1 MKTIFVIF
9 TKELVDTLRDRR
21 TLVSMIAIPLIL
33 FPVLIGI
40 SSRVMSSQ
48 AQEAREKTLRVGLIT
63 NGNAEEFRR
72 ILSQTDKVML
82 VENISAD
89 SARSL
94 IASDSLD
101 AFFEFSPNF
110 DKQVANLQPGVV
122 TMYFK
127 AAEERDIEKDRALG
141 LLKAYESELRYAR
154 FKALNVNESVIKTV
168 DVRQVNLASAKEKIA
183 PIIGGFLPYLF
194 IIFCFI
200 GSMYP
205 AIDLAAGEKERGTME
220 TLLTSPA
227 SRLEILLGKFG
238 VVVLTGLI
246 TAAVSMLGLYI
257 GIVQVKEIPA
267 ELLSTILGILEVRS
281 IALLLSLLLPLTV
294 FFAAI
299 LLSLSIF
306 AKSYKEAQSII
317 SPLMIVI
324 IVPAFLGLM
333 PGMTLSTTTAL
344 IPILNVSLATKGI
357 IAGTISTAI
366 LLEVYASLIVFGG
379 GSLYVCAKI
388 FGREGTIFRGS

>member
-9 TKELVDTLRDRR
+9 KKELIDTLRDRR

-40 SSRVMSSQ
+40 SSRVISSQ
-48 AQEAREKTLRVGLIT
+48 AQEAREKTLRVGLNT

-72 ILSQTDKVML
+72 ILVQTDKVML
-82 VENISAD
+82 VENISPD

-94 IASDSLD
+94 VASDSLD
-101 AFFEFSPNF
+101 AFFEFAPDF
-110 DKQVANLQPGVV
+110 DKQVASLQPGVV

-127 AAEERDIEKDRALG
+127 AADERDIEKDRALG
-141 LLKAYESELRYAR
+141 LLKEYQNELRYAR
-154 FKALNVNESVIKTV
+154 FKSLNINESVIKTV
-168 DVRQVNLASAKEKIA
+168 DVREVNLASAKEKIA

-194 IIFCFI
+194 IIFCFL

-205 AIDLAAGEKERGTME
+205 AIDLAAGEKERGTLE

-267 ELLSTILGILEVRS
+267 ELLRTILGILEVRS
-281 IALLLSLLLPLTV
+281 IVLLVSLLLPLTV

-317 SPLMIVI
+317 SPMMIVI

-333 PGMTLSTTTAL
+333 PGMTLNTTTAL
-344 IPILNVSLATKGI
+344 IPILNVSLATKAI
-357 IAGTISTAI
+357 IAGTISTMI

>member
-1 MKTIFVIF
+1 MKTIIVIF
-9 TKELVDTLRDRR
+9 KKELIDTLRDRR
-21 TLVSMIAIPLIL
+21 TLISMIAIPLIL

-40 SSRVMSSQ
+40 SSRVMMSQMKQ
-48 AQEAREKTLRVGLIT
+48 AQEKVLKVALRT
-63 NGNAEEFRR
+63 SGNAEEFRR
-72 ILSQTDKVML
+72 LLLADNRVQVN
-82 VENISAD
+82 ENLSAD
-89 SARSL
+89 SARAL
-94 IASDSLD
+94 VASDSLD
-101 AFFEFSPNF
+101 AYFEFAPDF
-110 DKQVANLQPGVV
+110 DKQVAGLQPGLV

-127 AAEERDIEKDRALG
+127 AAEQRDIEKTRVLG
-141 LLKAYESELRYAR
+141 LLQEFQQELRHAR
-154 FKALNVNESVIKTV
+154 FKTLNISESVIKTI
-168 DVRQVNLASAKEKIA
+168 DIREVNLASAKEKIA
-183 PIIGGFLPYLF
+183 EIIGGFLPYLF

-205 AIDLAAGEKERGTME
+205 AIDLAAGEKERGTLE

-238 VVVLTGLI
+238 VVVLTGI
-246 TAAVSMLGLYI
+246 VTAAVSMLGLYL

-267 ELLSTILGILEVRS
+267 ELLRTILGILELRS

-317 SPLMIVI
+317 SPMMIAI
-324 IVPAFLGLM
+324 IVPAFIGLM
-333 PGMTLSTTTAL
+333 PGMTLNTTTAM
-344 IPILNVSLATKGI
+344 IPILNVSLATKAI
-357 IAGTISTAI
+357 IAGTISPMI
-366 LLEVYASLIVFGG
+366 LVEVYASLIVFGG

>member
-9 TKELVDTLRDRR
+9 KKELVDTLRDRR
-21 TLVSMIAIPLIL
+21 TLVSMIAVPLIL

-48 AQEAREKTLRVGLIT
+48 AKEAREKTLRVALIT

-72 ILSQTDKVML
+72 ILVQTDKVML

-94 IASDSLD
+94 VASDSLD
-101 AFFEFSPNF
+101 AFFEFAPNF
-110 DKQVANLQPGVV
+110 DKQVASLQPGVV

-127 AAEERDIEKDRALG
+127 SAEERDIEKGRALG
-141 LLKAYESELRYAR
+141 LLKEYETELRYVR
-154 FKALNVNESVIKTV
+154 FKSLNINESVIKPV
-168 DVRQVNLASAKEKIA
+168 DVREVNLASAKEKIA

-194 IIFCFI
+194 IIFCFL

-205 AIDLAAGEKERGTME
+205 AIDLAAGEKERGTLE

-317 SPLMIVI
+317 SPMMIVI

-333 PGMTLSTTTAL
+333 PGMTLNTTTAL
-344 IPILNVSLATKGI
+344 IPILNVSLATKAI
-357 IAGTISTAI
+357 IAGTISTMI

>member
-9 TKELVDTLRDRR
+9 KKELVDTLRDRR

-40 SSRVMSSQ
+40 SSRVISSQ

-72 ILSQTDKVML
+72 ILAQTDKVML
-82 VENISAD
+82 IENISPD

-94 IASDSLD
+94 VASDSLD
-101 AFFEFSPNF
+101 AFFEFSPDF
-110 DKQVANLQPGVV
+110 DKQVASLQPGVV

-127 AAEERDIEKDRALG
+127 ATEQRDIEKDRALG
-141 LLKAYESELRYAR
+141 LLTQFQNELRYAR
-154 FKALNVNESVIKTV
+154 FKSLNINESVIKTV
-168 DVRQVNLASAKEKIA
+168 DIREVNLASAKEKIA
-183 PIIGGFLPYLF
+183 QIIGGFLPYLF

-205 AIDLAAGEKERGTME
+205 AIDLAAGEKERGTLE

-317 SPLMIVI
+317 SPMMIVI

-333 PGMTLSTTTAL
+333 PGMNLTMTTAL

-357 IAGTISTAI
+357 IAGTISTMI
-366 LLEVYASLIVFGG
+366 LLEVYASLIVYGG
-379 GSLYVCAKI
+379 ASLYVCAKI

>member
-1 MKTIFVIF
+1 MKTIIVIF
-9 TKELVDTLRDRR
+9 KKELIDTLRDRR
-21 TLVSMIAIPLIL
+21 TLISMIAIPLLL
-33 FPVLIGI
+33 FPILIGI
-40 SSRVMSSQ
+40 SSRVMMSQMKQ
-48 AQEAREKTLRVGLIT
+48 AQEKVLKVALHTS
-63 NGNAEEFRR
+63 GNAEEFRR
-72 ILSQTDKVML
+72 LLLADSRVQL
-82 VENISAD
+82 VENLSVD

-94 IASDSLD
+94 VASDSLD
-101 AFFEFSPNF
+101 AFLDFAPDF
-110 DKQVANLQPGVV
+110 DKQVAGLQAGLV

-127 AAEERDIEKDRALG
+127 AAEQRDIEKSRVLG
-141 LLKAYESELRYAR
+141 LLKEFEQELRYAR
-154 FKALNVNESVIKTV
+154 FRTLNINESVIKTL
-168 DVRQVNLASAKEKIA
+168 DVREMNLASAKEKIA
-183 PIIGGFLPYLF
+183 EIIGGFLPYLF
-194 IIFCFI
+194 IIFCFL

-205 AIDLAAGEKERGTME
+205 AIDLAAGEKERGTLE

-246 TAAVSMLGLYI
+246 TAAVAMLGLYL

-267 ELLSTILGILEVRS
+267 ELLRTVLGILELRS

-317 SPLMIVI
+317 SPMMIVI

-344 IPILNVSLATKGI
+344 IPILNVSLATKAI
-357 IAGTISTAI
+357 IAGTISPMI
-366 LLEVYASLIVFGG
+366 LAEVYVSLIVFAGA
-379 GSLYVCAKI
+379 SLYVCAKI

>member
-9 TKELVDTLRDRR
+9 KKELVDTLRDRR
-21 TLVSMIAIPLIL
+21 TLISMIAIPLLL
-33 FPVLIGI
+33 FPILIGI
-40 SSRVMSSQ
+40 SSRIVTSQMKQ
-48 AQEAREKTLRVGLIT
+48 AQEKVLKVALRSS
-63 NGNAEEFRR
+63 GNAEEFRR
-72 ILSQTDKVML
+72 LLLADSHVQL
-82 VENISAD
+82 VENLSAD
-89 SARSL
+89 SARAL
-94 IASDSLD
+94 VASDSLD
-101 AFFEFSPNF
+101 AYFEFAPDF
-110 DKQVANLQPGVV
+110 DKQVVDLQPGVV

-127 AAEERDIEKDRALG
+127 AADQRDIGRDRALG
-141 LLKAYESELRYAR
+141 LLHEYEKELRYAR
-154 FKALNVNESVIKTV
+154 FKALNINESVIKTL
-168 DVRQVNLASAKEKIA
+168 DVHEMNLASAKEKIA
-183 PIIGGFLPYLF
+183 EVIGGFLPYLF
-194 IIFCFI
+194 IIFCFL

-205 AIDLAAGEKERGTME
+205 AIDLAAGEKERGTLE

-227 SRLEILLGKFG
+227 SRFEILLGKFG

-246 TAAVSMLGLYI
+246 TAAVAMLGLYI

-267 ELLSTILGILEVRS
+267 ELLRTILEILEPRS

-317 SPLMIVI
+317 SPMMIVI

-333 PGMTLSTTTAL
+333 PGMSLSTTTAL

-357 IAGTISTAI
+357 IAGTISTMI
-366 LLEVYASLIVFGG
+366 LLEVYASLIVYGG
-379 GSLYVCAKI
+379 ASLYVCAKI

>member
-9 TKELVDTLRDRR
+9 KKELVDTLRDRR

>member
-1 MKTIFVIF
+1 MRTIIVIF
-9 TKELVDTLRDRR
+9 KKELVDTLRDRR
-21 TLVSMIAIPLIL
+21 TLISMIAIPLLL
-33 FPVLIGI
+33 FPILIGI
-40 SSRVMSSQ
+40 SSRVMMSQ
-48 AQEAREKTLRVGLIT
+48 VREAQEKVLKVALYAP
-63 NGNAEEFRR
+63 GNAEEFRR
-72 ILSQTDKVML
+72 LLLTNNQVKL
-82 VENISAD
+82 VENLPAD
-89 SARSL
+89 SARAL
-94 IASDSLD
+94 VASDSLD
-101 AFFEFSPNF
+101 AYFEFSPDF
-110 DKQVANLQPGVV
+110 DKQVAALQPGLV

-127 AAEERDIEKDRALG
+127 AADQRDIEKDRALG
-141 LLKAYESELRYAR
+141 LLKEFEKELRFAR
-154 FKALNVNESVIKTV
+154 FKNLNINESVIKTV
-168 DVRQVNLASAKEKIA
+168 DVREVNLASAKEKIA

-238 VVVLTGLI
+238 VVVLTGLM

-317 SPLMIVI
+317 SPMMIVI

-357 IAGTISTAI
+357 IAGTISTVI

>member
-9 TKELVDTLRDRR
+9 KKELIDTLRDRR

-40 SSRVMSSQ
+40 SSRVISSQ
-48 AQEAREKTLRVGLIT
+48 AQEAREKTLRVGLNT

-72 ILSQTDKVML
+72 ILVQTDKVML
-82 VENISAD
+82 VENISPD

-94 IASDSLD
+94 VASDSLD
-101 AFFEFSPNF
+101 AFFEFAPDF
-110 DKQVANLQPGVV
+110 DKQVASLQPGVV

-127 AAEERDIEKDRALG
+127 AADERDIEKDRALG
-141 LLKAYESELRYAR
+141 LLKEYQNELRYAR
-154 FKALNVNESVIKTV
+154 FKSLNINESVIKTV
-168 DVRQVNLASAKEKIA
+168 DVREVNLASAKEKIA

-194 IIFCFI
+194 IIFCFL

-205 AIDLAAGEKERGTME
+205 AIDLAAGEKERGTLE

-267 ELLSTILGILEVRS
+267 ELLRTILGILEVRS

-317 SPLMIVI
+317 SPMMIVI

-333 PGMTLSTTTAL
+333 PGMTLNTTTAL
-344 IPILNVSLATKGI
+344 IPILNVSLATKAI
-357 IAGTISTAI
+357 IAGTISTMI
-366 LLEVYASLIVFGG
+366 LVEVYASLIVFGG

>member
-1 MKTIFVIF
+1 MRTIIVIF
-9 TKELVDTLRDRR
+9 KKELVDTLRDRR
-21 TLVSMIAIPLIL
+21 TLISMIAIPLLL
-33 FPVLIGI
+33 FPILIGI
-40 SSRVMSSQ
+40 SSRIVTSQMKQ
-48 AQEAREKTLRVGLIT
+48 AQEKVLRVALRT
-63 NGNAEEFRR
+63 SGNAEEFRR
-72 ILSQTDKVML
+72 LLMAHKHVQL
-82 VENISAD
+82 VENLSAD
-89 SARSL
+89 NARAL
-94 IASDSLD
+94 VVSDSLD
-101 AFFEFSPNF
+101 AYFEFAPDF
-110 DKQVANLQPGVV
+110 DKQVADLQSGVV

-127 AAEERDIEKDRALG
+127 AADQRDIAKDRALG
-141 LLKAYESELRYAR
+141 LLKEFENELRYAR
-154 FKALNVNESVIKTV
+154 FKALNINESVIKTL
-168 DVRQVNLASAKEKIA
+168 DIHEMNLASAKEKIA
-183 PIIGGFLPYLF
+183 EVIGGFLPYLF
-194 IIFCFI
+194 IIFCFL

-205 AIDLAAGEKERGTME
+205 AIDLAAGEKERGTLE

-227 SRLEILLGKFG
+227 SRLQILLGKFG

-246 TAAVSMLGLYI
+246 TAAVAMLGLYI

-267 ELLSTILGILEVRS
+267 ELLRTILEILEARS

-317 SPLMIVI
+317 SPMMIVI

-333 PGMTLSTTTAL
+333 PGMTLNTTTAL

-357 IAGTISTAI
+357 IAGTISTTI
-366 LLEVYASLIVFGG
+366 LLEVYASLIVYGG
-379 GSLYVCAKI
+379 ASLYVCAKI

>member
-9 TKELVDTLRDRR
+9 KKELIDTLRDRR

-40 SSRVMSSQ
+40 SSRVISSQ
-48 AQEAREKTLRVGLIT
+48 AQEAREKTLRVGLNT

-72 ILSQTDKVML
+72 ILVQTDKVML
-82 VENISAD
+82 VENISPD

-94 IASDSLD
+94 VASDSLD
-101 AFFEFSPNF
+101 AFFEFAPDF
-110 DKQVANLQPGVV
+110 DKQVASLQPGVV

-127 AAEERDIEKDRALG
+127 AADERDIEKDRALG
-141 LLKAYESELRYAR
+141 LLTEDPNELRYAR
-154 FKALNVNESVIKTV
+154 FKSLNINESVIKTV
-168 DVRQVNLASAKEKIA
+168 DVREVNLASAKEKIA

-194 IIFCFI
+194 IIFCFL

-205 AIDLAAGEKERGTME
+205 AIDLAAGEKERGTLE

-267 ELLSTILGILEVRS
+267 ELLRTILGILEVRS
-281 IALLLSLLLPLTV
+281 IVLLVSLLLPLTV

-317 SPLMIVI
+317 SPMMIVI

-333 PGMTLSTTTAL
+333 PGMTLNTTTAL
-344 IPILNVSLATKGI
+344 IPILNVSLATKAI
-357 IAGTISTAI
+357 IAGTISTMI